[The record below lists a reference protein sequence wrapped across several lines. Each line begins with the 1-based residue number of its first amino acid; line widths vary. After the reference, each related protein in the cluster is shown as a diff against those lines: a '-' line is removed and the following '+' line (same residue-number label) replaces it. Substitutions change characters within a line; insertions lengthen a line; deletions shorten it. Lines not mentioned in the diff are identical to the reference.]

1 MKKFKFILF
10 LFCLIFA
17 IVVARIGTKV
27 FLCPRYF
34 AGAENL
40 ETNQISASGFESQQ
54 ILSDK
59 IFSTNIQKTFEY
71 TFFYN
76 GKNYNFKDSDF
87 KLKLTKKQKERYL
100 LWKQSKNSTTK

>member
-40 ETNQISASGFESQQ
+40 KTNQISASEFESQQ
-54 ILSDK
+54 TLSDK
-59 IFSTNIQKTFEY
+59 NLNTNIQKTFEY

-76 GKNYNFKDSDF
+76 GKNYHFKDSDF
-87 KLKLTKKQKERYL
+87 KLKLTKRMRC
-100 LWKQSKNSTTK
+100 